1 MQAAPG
7 PVTAWREE
15 KTKPRCH
22 RYDPISEAGKTAEF
36 QLQQGRIQSPSKH
49 YAIEFYSLFLSSS
62 LLYSIARL
70 N

>member
-36 QLQQGRIQSPSKH
+36 QLEQGRI
-49 YAIEFYSLFLSSS
+49 ENSS
-62 LLYSIARL
+62 RH
-70 N
+70 